1 MGIRLRKAVSTKFE
15 QQSSKIMHAS
25 AVVARVSLW
34 CSSTNSFQLLPLK
47 ATDNN
52 PHNKAT
58 TINHLQCR
66 TNNTPHKVVTRRS
79 STATQAVHLHSKISS
94 TLHLET
100 TLLHSK
106 VTTSRR
112 PSRTMV
118 LLLPRDNTAVP
129 LPQVNTVL
137 PEALLRLNKVTT
149 SRPRSR
155 IMEHLK
161 DSTHLPALGS
171 QVHRHKHLLAMVHKR
186 LRK

>member
-1 MGIRLRKAVSTKFE
+1 MGIRRRKA
-15 QQSSKIMHAS
+15 
-25 AVVARVSLW
+25 
-34 CSSTNSFQLLPLK
+34 LLPLK

-66 TNNTPHKVVTRRS
+66 INNIPHKVVIRRN
-79 STATQAVHLHSKISS
+79 STAIRVVHLHSKISS

-106 VTTSRR
+106 VTTSRH
-112 PSRTMV
+112 PSRTTV
-118 LLLPRDNTAVP
+118 LLLLRDNTAVL
-129 LPQVNTVL
+129 LPKVNTVL
-137 PEALLRLNKVTT
+137 PEALLRLNRVST

-155 IMEHLK
+155 IMEHRK
-161 DSTHLPALGS
+161 DSTHLLALDS
-171 QVHRHKHLLAMVHKR
+171 QVHQHKHLLATVHKR